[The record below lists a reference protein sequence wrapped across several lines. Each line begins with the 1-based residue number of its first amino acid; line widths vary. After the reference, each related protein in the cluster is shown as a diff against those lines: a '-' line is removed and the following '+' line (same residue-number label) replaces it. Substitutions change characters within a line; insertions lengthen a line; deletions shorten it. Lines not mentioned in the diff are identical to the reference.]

1 MAILKSEITFGIVLY
16 KEELQS
22 SITFTSLIESITIN
36 LENSNEKISLLVY
49 DNTNRVI
56 GEKENKD
63 YIYNENIKVHYFT
76 DNQNNGLPYAYNF
89 FVDIA
94 DKLGKKWI
102 VLLDQDTELPKD
114 IFAKYLHAD
123 DEKMVHCPLVFSNG
137 SLMSPSYYKNYR
149 SSLMEVPEKSSFSL
163 KNVSCINSG
172 LMINVEFFQ
181 KIGGY
186 NSKLFLDFCDHDFI
200 EKIKKNKIEQLGII
214 DTRLIQEFSA
224 VTNTKEQALYRYS
237 LFLKDLNEYKKGKS
251 IMGIFFMVDL
261 PRVLK
266 LTFQYK
272 SLKFILKRFF

>member
-1 MAILKSEITFGIVLY
+1 MAILVSEIIFGIVLY
-16 KEELQS
+16 KEELQNS
-22 SITFTSLIESITIN
+22 VTFISLVDSVLIN
-36 LENSNEKISLLVY
+36 VKNSNEKVSILVY
-49 DNTNRVI
+49 DNTPRSI
-56 GEKENKD
+56 REKENRE
-63 YIYNENIKVHYFT
+63 YIYNENIEIHYFT
-76 DNQNNGLPYAYNF
+76 ENQNKGLPYAYNF
-89 FVDIA
+89 FA
-94 DKLGKKWI
+94 DRAGKLGKEWV

-114 IFAKYLHAD
+114 FFAKYLQAD
-123 DEKMVHCPLVFSNG
+123 DEKMVHCPLVLSNG

-149 SSLMEVPEKSSFSL
+149 SSLMEVPRKSSISL

-172 LMINVEFFQ
+172 LMVNVDFFQ

-200 EKIKKNKIEQLGII
+200 DKIKKNKIDQLGII
-214 DTRLIQEFSA
+214 ETRLIQEFSA

-251 IMGIFFMVDL
+251 IMVIFFMVDL

-272 SLKFILKRFF
+272 TLKFIFKRFF